1 MGYNGDMETTVLKV
15 EGMSC
20 SHCVRSVSEALKAV
34 TGVSIASVNL
44 ELERAEVV
52 HDDTVTAATLV
63 AAIAEEG
70 YQATLVQ

>member
-1 MGYNGDMETTVLKV
+1 MGYHDDMETTVLKV